1 MRIIETKENF
11 KEFKELF
18 SNHSSIIIPIFMDI
32 HKHPSKNDG
41 LIETL
46 FTWETDRGK
55 TEREKKSIFSDFF
68 QFLEGPGLPKIE
80 PKSRKIEKKTEKI
93 ETKKTHVF

>member
-32 HKHPSKNDG
+32 HKHPSKNELS
-41 LIETL
+41 LIY
-46 FTWETDRGK
+46 FDINYIIKR
-55 TEREKKSIFSDFF
+55 
-68 QFLEGPGLPKIE
+68 
-80 PKSRKIEKKTEKI
+80 
-93 ETKKTHVF
+93 